1 MKLTRRHFIAGVPM
15 AAAVPFTAAVLAP
28 ASARAATDPTSR
40 ELVLNDPDAPA
51 LGNPMGDVI
60 VVEYFDY
67 QCPYCKKS
75 YEMVREIVEQ
85 DGKVKLVMK
94 DWPVFGGASV
104 IAAQAVLATAKLGKY
119 EKTLDAMFHT
129 PVKLQQADVE
139 KALARVG
146 LTFDGV
152 GKAVVKNRTWIASLL
167 DRNWLQASAFNF
179 VGTPSFVVGSTTFA
193 GVLDRK
199 GLKDAIAK
207 ARG

>member
-1 MKLTRRHFIAGVPM
+1 MNVTRRHFVAIAGL
-15 AAAVPFTAAVLAP
+15 AAVLPPSLAFASKAP
-28 ASARAATDPTSR
+28 TDR
-40 ELVLNDPDAPA
+40 DMVLDDPDAPV
-51 LGNPMGDVI
+51 LCNPKGDVT

-75 YEMVREIVEQ
+75 YEMVREVVEQ

-104 IAAQAVLATAKLGKY
+104 IAAQAVLATAKLGMY
-119 EKTLDAMFHT
+119 EETLDAMFHT
-129 PVKLQQADVE
+129 PAKLQQTDME
-139 KALARVG
+139 KALAKTG
-146 LTFDGV
+146 LTFDVV
-152 GKAVVKNRTWIASLL
+152 GKAVVKNQAWISSLL
-167 DRNWLQASAFNF
+167 DRNWIQASAFKF